1 MPPVG
6 PWGTGGMTL
15 PDEVARTYQ
24 IADHAIAKIKANE
37 LAAFPPNYEI
47 WFAYAAGFNPALNKK
62 INEILRAGEH
72 VDQSKLE
79 AIREEFFGAG
89 SFEERVDE
97 VGGKLSGKVSEI
109 MQLIDRAAG
118 ETKGYSSELQD
129 ASKNLSKADDKN
141 IVEAVVKKLITL
153 TDDVEKSNRA
163 MSVKLMDSEKEISAL
178 KEALESVRYEA
189 MTDQLTG
196 LGNRKRFDRAM
207 DEAMV
212 TAEAN
217 GSPFGLLVC
226 DIDHFKKFNDTHG
239 HQTGDQVL
247 RLVASTI
254 KASLKSKDIACRYGG
269 DEFCVI
275 LPETAEANAIDV
287 ANTIRQAVMGKEL
300 VKRSTG
306 ETLGRVTI
314 SIGVA
319 ELNTA
324 DTVQAI
330 IERADQCLYAAKRT
344 GRNRVVGQTE
354 LPKLEEA
361 A

>member
-1 MPPVG
+1 
-6 PWGTGGMTL
+6 MTL
-15 PDEVARTYQ
+15 PDDVARTYQ
-24 IADHAIAKIKANE
+24 IAEHAIAKIKTND

-47 WFAYAAGFNPALNKK
+47 WFSYAAGFNPALNKR
-62 INEILRAGEH
+62 INEILRSGQV
-72 VDQSKLE
+72 VDQQTLE
-79 AIREEFFGAG
+79 TIREEFFGAG

-109 MQLIDRAAG
+109 LELINEAAG
-118 ETKGYSSELQD
+118 LTDNYSDGLEY
-129 ASKNLSKADDKN
+129 ASKNLSGTLDKTKIKA
-141 IVEAVVKKLITL
+141 IVKKLISM
-153 TDDVEKSNRA
+153 TDEVGKSNRA
-163 MSVKLMDSEKEISAL
+163 MSGKLLDSEQEIAAL

-196 LGNRKRFDRAM
+196 IGNRKRFDRAM

-212 TAEAN
+212 TAEAT
-217 GSPFGLLVC
+217 GEPFSLLVC

-254 KASLKSKDIACRYGG
+254 KATMPNGGIACRYGG
-269 DEFCVI
+269 EEFCVI
-275 LPETAEANAIDV
+275 LPVTRAGAAKDMANA
-287 ANTIRQAVMGKEL
+287 IRQAVMGKEL
-300 VKRSTG
+300 VKRTTG

-319 ELNTA
+319 ELNA
-324 DTVQAI
+324 SDSVI
-330 IERADQCLYAAKRT
+330 SLMERADKCLYAAKNA
-344 GRNRVVGQTE
+344 GRNRVVAETE
-354 LPKLEEA
+354 LDQQQDA

>member
-1 MPPVG
+1 MS
-6 PWGTGGMTL
+6 L
-15 PDEVARTYQ
+15 PDEVLRTYQ
-24 IADHAIAKIKANE
+24 IAEHAIAKIKANQ

-62 INEILRAGEH
+62 INEILRAGDH
-72 VDQSKLE
+72 VDQAMLE
-79 AIREEFFGAG
+79 SIREEFFGAG

-109 MQLIDRAAG
+109 MQLINQAAG
-118 ETKGYSSELQD
+118 QTSGYSNELQD
-129 ASKNLSKADDKN
+129 ASKTLSNADDKDMVKP
-141 IVEAVVKKLITL
+141 IVEKLITL
-153 TDDVEKSNRA
+153 TDEVEKSNRA
-163 MSVKLMDSEKEISAL
+163 MSTKLMDSEQEIASL

-212 TAEAN
+212 TADASGE
-217 GSPFGLLVC
+217 PFSLLVC

-254 KASLKSKDIACRYGG
+254 KASVKTSDIACRYGG
-269 DEFCVI
+269 EEFCVI
-275 LPETAEANAIDV
+275 LPTTKETDAIEVANA
-287 ANTIRQAVMGKEL
+287 IRQAVMGKEL

-319 ELNTA
+319 ELDGK
-324 DTVQAI
+324 DTIQSV

-354 LPKLEEA
+354 LPKLEDA